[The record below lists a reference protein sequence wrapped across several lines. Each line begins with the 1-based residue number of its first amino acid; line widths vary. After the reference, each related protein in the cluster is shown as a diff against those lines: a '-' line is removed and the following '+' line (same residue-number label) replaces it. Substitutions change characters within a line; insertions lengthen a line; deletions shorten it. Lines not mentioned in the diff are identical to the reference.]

1 MIGETKLSVLKNIYE
16 FKKYLGNFNYRTVS
30 EFTERHSLV
39 FNFIK
44 KRYINAYI
52 FIYMNIDIVKID
64 YNI

>member
-1 MIGETKLSVLKNIYE
+1 MIGETKLSVLKNIDE

-52 FIYMNIDIVKID
+52 CI
-64 YNI
+64 